1 MSLDISQIMGMINQ
15 IVQMIIGLL
24 PTIIQLMIV
33 ALILRLIVSGI
44 SVRKAVK
51 KTEKGGE

>member
-1 MSLDISQIMGMINQ
+1 MSLDLSQIMGMINQ
-15 IVQMIIGLL
+15 VVSMIMGML

-44 SVRKAVK
+44 YVRKAVK

>member
-1 MSLDISQIMGMINQ
+1 MSLDLSQIIGMVNQ

-44 SVRKAVK
+44 GVRKAVK